1 MQHVTYRGAGP
12 ALTDLIAGQVHLMFD
27 NLPSSIG
34 HIRAGVLRALAVTTT
49 TRSDALTDVPT
60 RSSGPSWPGRPS
72 RTGRPCRTAR
82 LARTAG
88 TPRTARRSRR
98 QGRNW
103 PAWPSGTARP
113 PRAPGRTGSART
125 YGSCGPTRRT
135 RAARPGRTARRRR
148 TTRTQRRSRSRGNL
162 PYCYRHGISQLW
174 QRRAAGL
181 IPLCQRCD

>member
-1 MQHVTYRGAGP
+1 LPDDAAHPERLRDGNGTRHCRMQ
-12 ALTDLIAGQVHLMFD
+12 
-27 NLPSSIG
+27 
-34 HIRAGVLRALAVTTT
+34 RARSRAA
-49 TRSDALTDVPT
+49 
-60 RSSGPSWPGRPS
+60 RSSGPAWLLRPS

-103 PAWPSGTARP
+103 PAWPSGTGRP

-174 QRRAAGL
+174 RRRAAGL
-181 IPLCQRCD
+181 VRLCQRRDRGCEMRSARRSSDRTLRP